1 MTTNTARI
9 IKEIEEIRKNV
20 DKNFKIYVPDSNI
33 MDWYILYNNL
43 DDKRFTAGEFILH
56 IKLHEGYPFKAPDFK
71 WLTPNGRFETNTK
84 ICYNIS
90 TYHEGEWNP
99 LWRMRTIIIG
109 ILSML
114 LETETSGIGH
124 LRGTSQEKYIE
135 LSNKS
140 IEFNKKLGFKFN
152 LGKVEI

>member
-1 MTTNTARI
+1 MTTNTNRI
-9 IKEIEEIRKNV
+9 MKEIEEIKKNP
-20 DKNFKIYVPDSNI
+20 DKQYSVCIGEDNI
-33 MDWYILYNNL
+33 MDWYIKYHNL
-43 DDKRFTAGEFILH
+43 DDERFKQGEYILH

-71 WLTPNGRFETNTK
+71 WLTPNGRFEIARK

-114 LETETSGIGH
+114 LEKDTHGIGH
-124 LRGTSQEKYIE
+124 IIGTTLDKYQLYATNSIKYNNDLIEK
-135 LSNKS
+135 N
-140 IEFNKKLGFKFN
+140 N
-152 LGKVEI
+152 LIF